1 MELNIGAMTSTLR
14 PGEGSEGDAAAVVA
28 AVLAAVRRDA
38 EHGARVHAERWI
50 PCCAACA
57 EAEDDE

>member
-1 MELNIGAMTSTLR
+1 MDLNIGAMTSTLR
-14 PGEGSEGDAAAVVA
+14 AGDGGENDPATIVA

-38 EHGARVHAERWI
+38 EHAARVHAERWI

-57 EAEDDE
+57 EAEEDE